1 MSLITKTGLASKSL
15 AVLLADRF
23 SFIIIVFF
31 NMAVLTGT
39 VQTEIGIWILYSLLS
54 PEFKKEISWDF
65 SAFTAQ
71 EFCSYRQV

>member
-39 VQTEIGIWILYSLLS
+39 VQTEIGI
-54 PEFKKEISWDF
+54 
-65 SAFTAQ
+65 
-71 EFCSYRQV
+71 